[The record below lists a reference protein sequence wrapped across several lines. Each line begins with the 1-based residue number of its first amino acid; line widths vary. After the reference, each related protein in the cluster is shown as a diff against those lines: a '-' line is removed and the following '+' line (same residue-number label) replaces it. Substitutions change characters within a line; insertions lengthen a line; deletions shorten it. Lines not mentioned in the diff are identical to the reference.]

1 MMDSIKH
8 TVSTARAVAEGIHKK
23 KRGQSLIQGL
33 LALMVITIIGVAVT
47 YPVVVDIV
55 NNSTASGTQQ
65 TILNIL
71 PLLVLVVL
79 VIAFVGVMGLQTGR

>member
-1 MMDSIKH
+1 MIQRMKDSLTVQVH
-8 TVSTARAVAEGIHKK
+8 TAQAVAKDFDNNREG
-23 KRGQSLIQGL
+23 QGL
-33 LALMVITIIGVAVT
+33 VQGLIGLLVVTIIGVAVT

-65 TILNIL
+65 TILEIL

-79 VIAFVGVMGLQTGR
+79 VLAFG